1 MNDGFI
7 EGHDVVVKIQKRRI
21 GRWWKTTFICWSW
34 GEWYWFDDKIAH
46 WLFFSSVLVN
56 PSHCAA
62 LLSVKRD
69 WDPLFAFGLLWSAI
83 RRSFWDTAAIIFVLD
98 CNLALL
104 VCLLPTFE
112 LTKSDSLLKKRR
124 GRRWVRWA
132 SGTST
137 RRIDVD
143 STDRLFTPFALVSSS
158 HGASTFSN
166 EWYFDTFCAW
176 FLGGALWHDL
186 FDIAAV
192 THVRNSHGAL
202 EGCFSTPNFA
212 DVNCLDVLDG
222 QGGRGDQ
229 EEKNKATK
237 PHPLRAMDL
246 IQTPRHRATGRYVI
260 EKKPNYSIKWVY

>member
-1 MNDGFI
+1 MS
-7 EGHDVVVKIQKRRI
+7 
-21 GRWWKTTFICWSW
+21 T
-34 GEWYWFDDKIAH
+34 
-46 WLFFSSVLVN
+46 
-56 PSHCAA
+56 
-62 LLSVKRD
+62 
-69 WDPLFAFGLLWSAI
+69 
-83 RRSFWDTAAIIFVLD
+83 
-98 CNLALL
+98 
-104 VCLLPTFE
+104 CLLRIEYVRPTFE
-112 LTKSDSLLKKRR
+112 LTNSDSLLQRR
-124 GRRWVRWA
+124 GRRWV

-137 RRIDVD
+137 RGMDVD
-143 STDRLFTPFALVSSS
+143 VTDRLFPPFALISSS

-166 EWYFDTFCAW
+166 EWYSDTFCAW

-260 EKKPNYSIKWVY
+260 EKKPNYSVKLVY